1 MTTMTTIRGS
11 VGRGGNNNP
20 GQVRIIQEL
29 LNRHRPIPLAKLA
42 ADDRIGPKTIAAIE
56 EFQQR
61 VVKMPRPDGR
71 VDPGGGTLRALS
83 APANGHSAR
92 LPTAGLSVQQQ
103 QKLLAALDR
112 ICALK
117 GTGVAFVG
125 RGMSQIVRPA
135 AMPSGLQ
142 TWIVLVEEEGVAPR
156 GSTRPSKLGE
166 EFLKFGLSCGAT
178 VLAGVA
184 VAGSAAAAPL
194 TAGTSSAV
202 TVLSWG
208 AAVASSAQC
217 GVSAGRLINEVFEP
231 QNNDWLD
238 SQTWFET
245 ADNLLDGVSAVGG
258 LTALGQTAQA
268 AIRLSKT
275 SGRPL
280 KEILKGMDRAQRK
293 RLAQD
298 LARYSGEAPTR
309 RTFVRLA
316 REGKIPKIFT
326 SEQVKAGVVKQTLE
340 AIGAGLDLANSA
352 AFGVI
357 NKVAVYFVE
366 EG

>member
-1 MTTMTTIRGS
+1 MITIRGS

-29 LNRHRPIPLAKLA
+29 LNRHRPVPLAQLA
-42 ADDRIGPKTIAAIE
+42 TDDRIGPKTIAAIE
-56 EFQQR
+56 EFQKR

-83 APANGHSAR
+83 APANGHPAR
-92 LPTAGLSVQQQ
+92 LPTAGLTSQQQ

-112 ICALK
+112 IPALK
-117 GTGVAFVG
+117 GVGVGFVG

-142 TWIVLVEEEGVAPR
+142 TWIVLVEEEELSSTA
-156 GSTRPSKLGE
+156 STRPSKLGKE
-166 EFLKFGLSCGAT
+166 LLILGLSCTSAG
-178 VLAGVA
+178 LAGVA
-184 VAGSAAAAPL
+184 AAGSAAAAPL
-194 TAGTSSAV
+194 TAGASLAV
-202 TVLSWG
+202 TVLTWS

-217 GVSAGRLINEVFEP
+217 GISAGRVINEIFEP
-231 QNNDWLD
+231 QNNDLLD
-238 SQTWFET
+238 SEFWYQAASNT
-245 ADNLLDGVSAVGG
+245 LDAISVAGGVAG
-258 LTALGQTAQA
+258 LGQAAQA

-280 KEILKGMDRAQRK
+280 LEILKGMNRAERK
-293 RLAQD
+293 RLALD
-298 LARYSGEAPTR
+298 LASYSGEASTR
-309 RTFVRLA
+309 RQFIRLA

-326 SEQVKAGVVKQTLE
+326 PEQVKAGVVKQTLE
-340 AIGAGLDLANSA
+340 AIGGGLDIGNSA

-357 NKVAVYFVE
+357 HQVAVYFAE